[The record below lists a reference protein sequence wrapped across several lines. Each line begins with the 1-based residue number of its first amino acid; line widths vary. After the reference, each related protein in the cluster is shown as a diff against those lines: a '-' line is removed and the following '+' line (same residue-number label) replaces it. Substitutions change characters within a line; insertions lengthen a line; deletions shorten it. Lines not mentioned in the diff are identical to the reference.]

1 MAYVTKKEL
10 EELLGGFEDRVVGL
24 MKRQNSAFDAR
35 FEEIEE
41 GIGEAIDNSG
51 DDWLDDLIS
60 EAEDLDDDDLDDDDE
75 DEEFDDEE
83 FYDEDDD
90 EYEDEPVATTD
101 PRLLRQLKK
110 SQQLIADLQSQL
122 DADRDSR
129 DEEREQIAY
138 DRMVNSLEQRL
149 QGQVANPRQFIA
161 LLDQEG
167 LLVEADGQ
175 LMIGTEDEYG
185 EDTIDPIDALE
196 DLLDT
201 DDYAHF
207 APARPGTG
215 TGASQ
220 SGGNSYVPEH
230 KRVHLKDG
238 PMSDSDMLS
247 ATKDPEKFGEVLA
260 ELDSMYS

>member
-24 MKRQNSAFDAR
+24 MRRQSSAFDAR
-35 FEEIEE
+35 FEEIED

-60 EAEDLDDDDLDDDDE
+60 EAEDLDDEDEDLDDEDE
-75 DEEFDDEE
+75 DEEFDDE
-83 FYDEDDD
+83 DD
-90 EYEDEPVATTD
+90 YEEAPVATD

-110 SQQLIADLQSQL
+110 SQQLIADLQAQI
-122 DADRDSR
+122 DDDRESR
-129 DEEREQIAY
+129 DDEREQIAY
-138 DRMVNSLEQRL
+138 DRMVNALEQRL

-185 EDTIDPIDALE
+185 EDAIDLIDALDE
-196 DLLDT
+196 LLDS

-230 KRVHLKDG
+230 KRVHFKDG
-238 PMSDSDMLS
+238 PLGAEDMLS

>member
-10 EELLGGFEDRVVGL
+10 EEMLGGFEDRVVGL

-35 FEEIEE
+35 FEEIED

-51 DDWLDDLIS
+51 DDWLDELIS
-60 EAEDLDDDDLDDDDE
+60 EAEDLDDDDLDDEDDFDDE
-75 DEEFDDEE
+75 DEEFDDE
-83 FYDEDDD
+83 D
-90 EYEDEPVATTD
+90 EDEPVAATD

-110 SQQLIADLQSQL
+110 SQQLIADLQNQI
-122 DADRDSR
+122 DDDRTSR
-129 DEEREQIAY
+129 DDEREQIAY
-138 DRMVNSLEQRL
+138 DRMVNALENRL

-185 EDTIDPIDALE
+185 EDMIDPIDALD
-196 DLLDT
+196 DLLES

-230 KRVHLKDG
+230 KRVHFRDG
-238 PMSDSDMLS
+238 PLAAADMLS